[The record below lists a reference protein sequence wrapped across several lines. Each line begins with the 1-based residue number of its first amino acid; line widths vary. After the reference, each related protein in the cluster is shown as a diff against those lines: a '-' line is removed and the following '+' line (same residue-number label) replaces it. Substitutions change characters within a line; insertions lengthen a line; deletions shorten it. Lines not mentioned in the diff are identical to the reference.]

1 MAVRLFSAVLLSALY
16 PRLCLDIQLGSP
28 FPLLATGLSSTLP
41 QPCSLPFQHVLP
53 PPPPRPTTTSSAPPF
68 LWAHICCPAHAS
80 GIAGA
85 PLPAPP
91 LQISPQL
98 PCHSRDFQLAILG
111 PLPAHLPSSASQRR
125 GAPRPLVAAISPA
138 SPLAASPPTPGPPP
152 PQGQSGSSCSV
163 CAQALSQALLGPTP
177 PPTPHNSVFKFP
189 SLQKQKQNKQEYESR
204 QCRQPPFHLNTG
216 ENYRFLGPQPRLQG
230 QAAGDQPRKLGGGG
244 NLLSSMILL
253 REVGK
258 IQPHGCGCVS
268 EPPGALTPSRCCP
281 SFPGAVGGQE
291 RAASLASVPA
301 LQQASSGRG

>member
-177 PPTPHNSVFKFP
+177 PPPPTTACLNSPHCKSKSKTNRNTKAANAD
-189 SLQKQKQNKQEYESR
+189 SL
-204 QCRQPPFHLNTG
+204 PFT
-216 ENYRFLGPQPRLQG
+216 
-230 QAAGDQPRKLGGGG
+230 
-244 NLLSSMILL
+244 
-253 REVGK
+253 
-258 IQPHGCGCVS
+258 
-268 EPPGALTPSRCCP
+268 
-281 SFPGAVGGQE
+281 
-291 RAASLASVPA
+291 
-301 LQQASSGRG
+301 

>member
-1 MAVRLFSAVLLSALY
+1 MPRALLGPHCQHPHSRFLLS
-16 PRLCLDIQLGSP
+16 SP
-28 FPLLATGLSSTLP
+28 AIPETSNLPYWVLSLPTYLPLLHREEGPLGLLLLP
-41 QPCSLPFQHVLP
+41 SLLHLRLP
-53 PPPPRPTTTSSAPPF
+53 PPPPPPAPLLPKASLAPP
-68 LWAHICCPAHAS
+68 
-80 GIAGA
+80 
-85 PLPAPP
+85 
-91 LQISPQL
+91 
-98 PCHSRDFQLAILG
+98 
-111 PLPAHLPSSASQRR
+111 
-125 GAPRPLVAAISPA
+125 
-138 SPLAASPPTPGPPP
+138 
-152 PQGQSGSSCSV
+152 
-163 CAQALSQALLGPTP
+163 ALSALKLSVRLSWGLP